1 MQSLKLSVFGL
12 AAVVF
17 ALGAVGC
24 GKSTPTVSPGS
35 DAGSSAD
42 MEETADIGHTDDQS
56 HMEHADH
63 AQPEGMQK
71 SEGMQGDM
79 AKMKEALAGLP
90 AEDRTS
96 AEKQHFCPVSGKM
109 LGTMGVPSKVQ
120 IKDRDVW
127 ICCPGCEDQLR
138 AKSSE
143 YLAKLDK

>member
-1 MQSLKLSVFGL
+1 MQN
-12 AAVVF
+12 
-17 ALGAVGC
+17 
-24 GKSTPTVSPGS
+24 
-35 DAGSSAD
+35 
-42 MEETADIGHTDDQS
+42 
-56 HMEHADH
+56 
-63 AQPEGMQK
+63 

-120 IKDRDVW
+120 IEDRAVW